1 MIKNKKITVFK
12 DLYKTKDVPYIV
24 TLEKILQRIKTGND
38 KDLINQIR
46 KAKSKE
52 EKNKLK
58 TKLPAILFQGEF
70 SHRAIIGLVNSSGL
84 MILDF
89 DDITEE
95 KDLKNTFKTLKE
107 NPFIVSVFLSP
118 SGNGLKAIVQIDEN
132 DSPNYSHIF
141 KAFKKEYNFKYFDIS
156 TSDLSRVCFS
166 SYDPDIYINYDAKI
180 YKPLIIDEGFEVVN
194 KEPILP
200 IYDEDI
206 IASKI
211 MNFKFTKSFIEGER
225 NAFLFDVAGLF
236 CEYGICESYAI
247 GYILNNVVIGEF
259 STREA
264 EHAIKSAYKKRDFN
278 IKFFENNQIIKAVK
292 KDISKGKNIV
302 TKKYNIEEE
311 VFDKISENL
320 ELVDFWTIKED
331 KQGNEKVS
339 INPAKFKLFLEMN
352 GFKKYFPNDTLKP
365 IFVLIQS
372 NKVRET
378 SIEKIK
384 DFVLNYLFEKGETT
398 VWNFCAANFKI
409 FQENFLSML
418 DSIDLL
424 MLKDQRNKS
433 FISFENGILEVTK
446 DRIKLV
452 DYLDVNGYVWENQII
467 RRKFEPLKKV
477 ENDYKKFIHNI
488 SNNKPL
494 PLECCVGYLLSNY
507 KNKTD
512 NTSIIL
518 NDEVISDNPEG
529 GTGKGLFVQGL
540 KQIRNISILD
550 GKAFDDKKSF
560 AFQTVRQETN
570 ILVFD
575 DVKKNFNF
583 ENIFSLVTEGIT
595 LERKNKDALKLTVE
609 DSPKILI
616 STNYAIKGAGWS
628 NDRRRHEIE
637 FCQFYGRNLT
647 PFDEFGRQLFDDWS
661 EKDFQQFDNYMISCI
676 QKYLN
681 NGLLTQEATNTK
693 LRKLIAESS
702 MEFIEFMKDK
712 DNFVLNERHNKKQVF
727 DAFVEEYND
736 FKKWLTRKKFN
747 IWVKKYADYN
757 DFKFDEGNTSGNRW
771 FILESNEEEIFDE
784 TETPF

>member
-1 MIKNKKITVFK
+1 MIQNKKITVFK

-24 TLEKILQRIKTGND
+24 TLEKILQRIKNGND
-38 KDLINQIR
+38 KDIIDQIR
-46 KAKSKE
+46 NARSKE
-52 EKNKLK
+52 DKSKLK

-70 SHRAIIGLVNSSGL
+70 SHRAIVGLINSSGL

-95 KDLKNTFKTLKE
+95 NDLKNTFNQLKE
-107 NPFIVSVFLSP
+107 NPFIVSAFLSP
-118 SGNGLKAIVQIDEN
+118 SGNGLKAIVHISET
-132 DSPNYSHIF
+132 DSANYSHIF
-141 KAFKKEYNFKYFDIS
+141 KAFKKEFNYKYFDIS
-156 TSDLSRVCFS
+156 TSDISRVCFS
-166 SYDPDIYINYDAKI
+166 SFDPDIYVNYKAKI
-180 YKPLIIDEGFEVVN
+180 YTPLIIDEGFELVN

-206 IASKI
+206 IAGKI
-211 MNFKFTKSFIEGER
+211 MNFKFSKSFIEGER

-247 GYILNNVVIGEF
+247 GYILNNVVIGDF
-259 STREA
+259 STRES

-278 IKFFENNQIIKAVK
+278 IKFFENNQLIKSVK

-302 TKKYNIEEE
+302 IKKYNINEE

-331 KQGNEKVS
+331 KEGNRKVYVD
-339 INPAKFKLFLEMN
+339 PGKFKLFLEMN

-365 IFVLIQS
+365 IFVRIKS
-372 NKVRET
+372 NKVKET
-378 SIEKIK
+378 SVEKIK
-384 DFVLNYLFEKGETT
+384 DFVLTYLFNKGETH
-398 VWNFCAANFKI
+398 VWNFCASNFKI

-433 FISFENGILEVTK
+433 FISFENGILEISK
-446 DRIKLV
+446 DKIKLI

-467 RRKFEPLKKV
+467 NRKFEELKNI
-477 ENDYKKFIHNI
+477 ENDYKKFIANI
-488 SNNKPL
+488 SNNTPL
-494 PLECCVGYLLSNY
+494 PIECCIGYLLTNY
-507 KNKTD
+507 KNKSD

-560 AFQTVRQETN
+560 AFQTVKQETN

-637 FCQFYGRNLT
+637 FSQFYGRNMT
-647 PFDEFGRQLFDDWS
+647 PFNEFGRQLFDEWS
-661 EKDFQQFDNYMISCI
+661 EKDFQRFDNYMISCI
-676 QKYLN
+676 QTYLN
-681 NGLLTQEATNTK
+681 LGLIPQDAKNIK
-693 LRKLIAESS
+693 VRKLIAESAI
-702 MEFIEFMKDK
+702 EFIEFMKDK
-712 DNFVLNERHNKKQVF
+712 DHFTINERHNKKEIF
-727 DAFVEEYND
+727 EAFIEEYID

-757 DFKFDEGNTSGNRW
+757 DYIFEEGNTSGNRW
-771 FILESNEEEIFDE
+771 FILQSNDE
-784 TETPF
+784 PAETPF